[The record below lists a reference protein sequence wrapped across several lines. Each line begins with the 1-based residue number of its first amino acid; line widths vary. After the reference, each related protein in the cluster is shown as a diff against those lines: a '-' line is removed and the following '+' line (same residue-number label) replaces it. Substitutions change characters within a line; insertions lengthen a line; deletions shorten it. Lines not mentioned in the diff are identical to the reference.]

1 MKLHFGHN
9 KLCKKYCVI
18 SVIVQKKSRDQY
30 DDITDKL
37 YLSKISSNMCSN
49 FTLCWEICKEYVV
62 TRSRDWSMTDV

>member
-9 KLCKKYCVI
+9 KLCKMYCVI

-37 YLSKISSNMCSN
+37 YLSKISSDMCSN
-49 FTLCWEICKEYVV
+49 FTLC
-62 TRSRDWSMTDV
+62 